1 VLTIPASINTAIRQ
15 RVLLAARSIL
25 LGWAALLVFVYLLE
39 RPLLIAIAG
48 RLDASWFPSVRL
60 MLDCTVL
67 AVTGWLI
74 GRLCR
79 ASPIYAVAVFATT
92 LTLRDF
98 GELVEVRVPWLLQLA
113 EDALR
118 DSRYV
123 DSLIYTAVLQ
133 TLLFGSL
140 IGGALLTRRA
150 PAIPSIVDRRA
161 SQPK

>member
-1 VLTIPASINTAIRQ
+1 MRQ
-15 RVLLAARSIL
+15 QVLLAARSIL
-25 LGWAALLVFVYLLE
+25 LGWAALLLFAYLLE
-39 RPLLIAIAG
+39 GPLLIAIAG
-48 RLDASWFPSVRL
+48 KLGASWFPTVRL

-74 GRLCR
+74 GRLGR
-79 ASPIYAVAVFATT
+79 PSPIFAVAAFAAT

-98 GELVEVRVPWLLQLA
+98 GELVEIRVPWLLQLA
-113 EDALR
+113 RDALR
-118 DSRYV
+118 DPRYW
-123 DSLIYTAVLQ
+123 DSLVYTAVLQ

-140 IGGALLTRRA
+140 IGGALLSRRA